1 MGERGR
7 VAAERRCGRHG
18 GEEGAARWGRGVSD
32 RGGALAGL
40 SGEVAPTSG
49 AGLSA
54 TGGRRGGWDSAGMGR
69 AEEGVKRGGETTAA
83 WILCTAELGRG
94 RGTRAAAAVWR
105 RGSQEGVTGH
115 LRRGPGILGGRAGRW
130 RGAGIAGVVARGE
143 IGSRNGFGVI
153 RAPGEAS
160 RGKRVRCG
168 WSVGLGRAHGE
179 ERGHGTAGSRRCGT
193 EARASRR
200 GRRCCQVGPGR
211 QWGRRGATRG

>member
-1 MGERGR
+1 M
-7 VAAERRCGRHG
+7 AEA
-18 GEEGAARWGRGVSD
+18 EGSGLGVVL
-32 RGGALAGL
+32 GA
-40 SGEVAPTSG
+40 
-49 AGLSA
+49 
-54 TGGRRGGWDSAGMGR
+54 R
-69 AEEGVKRGGETTAA
+69 AELRQWLAVAEVKRGGETTAA

-130 RGAGIAGVVARGE
+130 RGAGIAGVIARGE

-168 WSVGLGRAHGE
+168 WPVGLGRAHGE

-200 GRRCCQVGPGR
+200 GRRCCQVGPRRQRARGR
-211 QWGRRGATRG
+211 ACGPERGWNGRRGTGPSADFWARVGEGRSVLGRGVGFG